1 MLFCFVRGVFYK
13 LLKMPFR
20 PSATGC
26 EGLVHLPGYL
36 KAVWAVTRAGARHG
50 RRGVNPFTW
59 VPEGSLVGLF

>member
-13 LLKMPFR
+13 LLNMPFR
-20 PSATGC
+20 PSAAGC
-26 EGLVHLPGYL
+26 EGLDL